1 MSGIA
6 SNSVLVKKA
15 LKSDNS
21 YVHKGFDHL
30 FKDLYVSLVFYTNRM
45 IGGLEISE
53 DVVQET
59 FVKYWSKFRNEKDH
73 SFAKNYLYRSAH
85 NAAIDYIRHQ
95 KVEKKRLNTYLTF
108 QDDHIKI
115 DDLIACEE
123 INRGIDRAKEA
134 LPDRCL
140 EVFQLSRD
148 EGLTYCQIAKK
159 MSISIK
165 TVETQMSK
173 ALRIFRKEL
182 APH

>member
-6 SNSVLVKKA
+6 NNLVLEKKES
-15 LKSDNS
+15 KSDN
-21 YVHKGFDHL
+21 VCIHKAFDRL

-45 IGGLEISE
+45 IGGLEVSE
-53 DVVQET
+53 DLVQET
-59 FVKYWSKFRNEKDH
+59 FVKYWAKFRNEKDH

-85 NAAIDYIRHQ
+85 NAAIDYLRHQ
-95 KVEKKRLNTYLTF
+95 KVEEKRLNAYLTF
-108 QDDHIKI
+108 QEDYITI
-115 DDLIACEE
+115 DDLIAYEE
-123 INRGIDRAKEA
+123 INKGINRAKEA

-159 MSISIK
+159 MRISIK

-173 ALRIFRKEL
+173 ALRIFRREL
-182 APH
+182 APL